1 MEKGRLNLEH
11 LTLKIIMRVNG
22 KMDYMMAKGY
32 FIGKT
37 DNTTT
42 VHISG
47 TKNVGLENSNLR
59 PVTNM
64 KENGLKET
72 NMEME

>member
-11 LTLKIIMRVNG
+11 LTLKIIIMVNG
-22 KMDYMMAKGY
+22 KMDYMMAKGH

-37 DNTTT
+37 DNTTM
-42 VHISG
+42 VFISR
-47 TKNVGLENSNLR
+47 TKNVDLVNLNLR
-59 PVTNM
+59 RVTNM

>member
-1 MEKGRLNLEH
+1 MVKGRLNLEH
-11 LTLKIIMRVNG
+11 LTLKIIMRANG

-37 DNTTT
+37 DNTTM
-42 VHISG
+42 VHISR
-47 TKNVGLENSNLR
+47 TKNVGLGNLNLR

-64 KENGLKET
+64 KENGLKGT
-72 NMEME
+72 SMEME